1 MMRDIGYIRIMKIPF
16 NKSWLSGKETVYINE
31 LVRGEHFSGNG
42 PFTRRCREVLS
53 NQYGYGENYL
63 TTSCTDALELS
74 ALLCDI
80 GPGDEVIL
88 PSYTFVS
95 TANAF
100 ALRGATLKFADS
112 LPDHPNI
119 DPASVKKLISKQTKA
134 IVLMHYAGMACDMHA
149 LLRIA
154 QEKNLFLIEDAAQC
168 IGAYYEGQALGTLGD
183 LGTLSFHETKNLH
196 CGEGGALLI
205 NNKRLMKKAELAIE
219 KGTNRMAFLRGE
231 TSSYEWQS
239 LGSSFLPPETSAA
252 FLLAQLENGTE
263 ALAHRKSLWNCYFN
277 HLTSVSSP
285 LWKLPKIETWMDHNA
300 HHFFILCKDQST
312 RDRIRK
318 HLAEKNIAS
327 SFHYIPL
334 HTSSFISK
342 QNAQHVSLPN
352 AERFG
357 ETLLRL
363 PLFNTLTEQE
373 VDEVCKAVLGEQ

>member
-1 MMRDIGYIRIMKIPF
+1 MKIPF

-168 IGAYYEGQALGTLGD
+168 IGAYYEGQA
-183 LGTLSFHETKNLH
+183 
-196 CGEGGALLI
+196 
-205 NNKRLMKKAELAIE
+205 
-219 KGTNRMAFLRGE
+219 
-231 TSSYEWQS
+231 
-239 LGSSFLPPETSAA
+239 
-252 FLLAQLENGTE
+252 
-263 ALAHRKSLWNCYFN
+263 
-277 HLTSVSSP
+277 
-285 LWKLPKIETWMDHNA
+285 
-300 HHFFILCKDQST
+300 
-312 RDRIRK
+312 
-318 HLAEKNIAS
+318 
-327 SFHYIPL
+327 
-334 HTSSFISK
+334 
-342 QNAQHVSLPN
+342 
-352 AERFG
+352 
-357 ETLLRL
+357 
-363 PLFNTLTEQE
+363 
-373 VDEVCKAVLGEQ
+373 